1 MLRVSRDKDGDMKK
15 TLGLVAM
22 LAVAWLPAAPAAAQ
36 ALDAA
41 SQAALSATLQLLQ
54 DPTQRNAAIAGSP
67 QATATDQQIQ
77 AMLKNPE
84 LQQEFYALTA
94 AVFAE
99 LVQSSGGD
107 VNRMTQIL
115 TAAQTDPAGFVASL
129 SPQTAER
136 LHAFASKISDQ
147 KP

>member
-1 MLRVSRDKDGDMKK
+1 MKRA
-15 TLGLVAM
+15 LGLVAM
-22 LAVAWLPAAPAAAQ
+22 LVLIGLPAVPASAQ

-54 DPTQRNAAIAGSP
+54 DPAQRNAVIGGNP
-67 QATATDQQIQ
+67 QAAATDQQIQ
-77 AMLKNPE
+77 AMLKDPA

-107 VNRMTQIL
+107 VNRMNQIL
-115 TAAQTDPAGFVASL
+115 TAAQADPTSFVAGL

-136 LHAFASKISDQ
+136 LRAFASKISDQ